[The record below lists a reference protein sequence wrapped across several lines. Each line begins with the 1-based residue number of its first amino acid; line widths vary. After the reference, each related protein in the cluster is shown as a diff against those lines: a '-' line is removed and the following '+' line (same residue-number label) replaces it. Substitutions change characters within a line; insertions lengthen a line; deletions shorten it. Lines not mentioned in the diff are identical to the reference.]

1 MSNSGLS
8 GVVPPHDSDLERA
21 VLGAMLLNNK
31 AFDSVVEII
40 DKDDFYDTPHACLFQ
55 AIIDFKNE
63 NSMKAVD
70 LITITEF
77 LKKKDLIDKCGGIT
91 YIAELTSSVPTITN
105 SKYYA
110 ESIKAFSLRRKVIE
124 LSSEMIVEASNEVN
138 DIKDVLDESEQKLS
152 KINSANSSSYYS
164 PAGKYFMNLI
174 NEYSS
179 NEKRNNGIS
188 TGYANL
194 NSYIG
199 GFRNSEFSI
208 IAARPSVGKTAFALS
223 IVQNMIKEDARV
235 GFFSLEMSAQ
245 SLTERMLSMESK
257 VNYSILRN
265 GRMDENTLKRVMN
278 AASMLYE
285 KKLWIQDI
293 PNMKLM
299 DIRTE
304 ARRMVKEDHVQIIF
318 IDYIGLIESGLSDN
332 VPRHE
337 QIGRVS
343 RSLKALAREL
353 QIPVVVLSQV
363 SRDAEGNEPTLSQL
377 RDSGSIE
384 QDADLVLMLH
394 KDRKYDNLDKSA
406 EAEEEYQRTKKQ
418 AVDKIKVIIAKQRN
432 GSVGYTMMSFL
443 SRIVRFEVYQEEV

>member
-1 MSNSGLS
+1 
-8 GVVPPHDSDLERA
+8 
-21 VLGAMLLNNK
+21 
-31 AFDSVVEII
+31 
-40 DKDDFYDTPHACLFQ
+40 
-55 AIIDFKNE
+55 
-63 NSMKAVD
+63 
-70 LITITEF
+70 
-77 LKKKDLIDKCGGIT
+77 
-91 YIAELTSSVPTITN
+91 
-105 SKYYA
+105 
-110 ESIKAFSLRRKVIE
+110 
-124 LSSEMIVEASNEVN
+124 
-138 DIKDVLDESEQKLS
+138 
-152 KINSANSSSYYS
+152 
-164 PAGKYFMNLI
+164 
-174 NEYSS
+174 
-179 NEKRNNGIS
+179 
-188 TGYANL
+188 L

-223 IVQNMIKEDARV
+223 IVQNMIKEDVRV

-265 GRMDENTLKRVMN
+265 GRMDENTLKRVRN

-353 QIPVVVLSQV
+353 QLPVVVLSQV

-394 KDRKYDNLDKSA
+394 KDRKYNNLDKSA
-406 EAEEEYQRTKKQ
+406 
-418 AVDKIKVIIAKQRN
+418 
-432 GSVGYTMMSFL
+432 
-443 SRIVRFEVYQEEV
+443 